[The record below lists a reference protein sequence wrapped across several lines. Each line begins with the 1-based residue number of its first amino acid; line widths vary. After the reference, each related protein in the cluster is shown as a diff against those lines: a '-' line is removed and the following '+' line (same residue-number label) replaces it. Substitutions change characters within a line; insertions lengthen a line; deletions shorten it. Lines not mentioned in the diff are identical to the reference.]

1 MINNPDEIIK
11 SNSSKKSLLNL
22 RKDGIVTL
30 EPKMGETIQTL
41 ESMKIDF
48 EIFKE
53 WTQNEKYNFLV
64 DSRRLQKFDSELRV
78 FAQENSPL
86 FFKKYAVIISSGT
99 SSFLANMFMHLT
111 KPKIPTKLFT
121 NKADAIKW
129 LNQNN

>member
-1 MINNPDEIIK
+1 MLNNPDEIIK
-11 SNSSKKSLLNL
+11 SDTSKKSLLNL
-22 RKDGIVTL
+22 RKDGIITL

-78 FAQENSPL
+78 FAQENSPI
-86 FFKKYAVIISSGT
+86 FFKKYAVIITSGT

-111 KPKIPTKLFT
+111 KPQIPTKLFT
-121 NKADAIKW
+121 NKTDAINW
-129 LNQNN
+129 LNEKN

>member
-41 ESMKIDF
+41 ESMEIDF

-53 WTQNEKYNFLV
+53 WTKHEKYNFLV

-86 FFKKYAVIISSGT
+86 FFNKYAVIISSGT

-121 NKADAIKW
+121 NKTDAINW